1 MKIDVSEE
9 ERDLI
14 VEALEHMFA
23 YTRAASRDDAR
34 YQDLADALRAT
45 VIPEANQHVNP
56 DLPSSDY

>member
-9 ERDLI
+9 ERDRI

-23 YTRAASRDDAR
+23 CTCAASRNDTR

-45 VIPEANQHVNP
+45 VIPEANQHMNQ
-56 DLPSSDY
+56 DLPSSD